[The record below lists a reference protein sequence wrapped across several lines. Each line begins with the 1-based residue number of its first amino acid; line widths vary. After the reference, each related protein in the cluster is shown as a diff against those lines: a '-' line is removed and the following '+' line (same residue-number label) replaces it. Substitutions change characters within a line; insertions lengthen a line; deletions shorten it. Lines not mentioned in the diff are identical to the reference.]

1 MNRKKVKRA
10 LRNVDERLENHSCY
24 FNVIGLYVFFLH
36 KSIFYPPFTFFLV
49 NILKE
54 FLNKFVCAVRI
65 AFNWRVGNW
74 INEKGP
80 RI

>member
-24 FNVIGLYVFFLH
+24 FNVIGLYGFF
-36 KSIFYPPFTFFLV
+36 FFIKAFSTLPSLFFV

-65 AFNWRVGNW
+65 ALNWGGS
-74 INEKGP
+74 KLD
-80 RI
+80 